1 MFTLRTLAVR
11 TLAVRILAVVLPNS
25 YPLIHSGIVEIDV
38 AIGDTNILWIAEKI
52 IDIPQQQAPSADLH
66 RCPS

>member
-1 MFTLRTLAVR
+1 LAVR

-38 AIGDTNILWIAEKI
+38 AIGGKNILWIAEKI
-52 IDIPQQQAPSADLH
+52 IDIPQQQASSADLH
-66 RCPS
+66 RCPR